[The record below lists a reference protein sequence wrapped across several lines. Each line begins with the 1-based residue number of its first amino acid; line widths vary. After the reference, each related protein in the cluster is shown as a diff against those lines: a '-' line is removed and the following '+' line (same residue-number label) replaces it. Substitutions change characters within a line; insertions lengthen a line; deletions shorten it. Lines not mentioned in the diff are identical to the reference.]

1 MSFLTEK
8 TQVNL
13 YEEKTYVPRKLKSEV
28 VRNELI
34 QTDRGTLLSY
44 KISTKDPLWN
54 TRITT

>member
-44 KISTKDPLWN
+44 KISTKDPL
-54 TRITT
+54 